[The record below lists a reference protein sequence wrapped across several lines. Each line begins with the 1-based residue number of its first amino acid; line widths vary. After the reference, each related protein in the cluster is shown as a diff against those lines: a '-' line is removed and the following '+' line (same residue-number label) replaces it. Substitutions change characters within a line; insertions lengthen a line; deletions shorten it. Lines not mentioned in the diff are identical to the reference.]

1 MEGPFPKG
9 RRKMKN
15 PTGRFCCDMFGYYY
29 YGIDITYLVLVV
41 PAILLGLWAQMR
53 VKSTYAR
60 YSQIRASRGITAD
73 QVARL
78 ILNENGLSDVP
89 IQRISGSLTDHY
101 DPRQRV
107 VRLSDSVYGSPSI
120 AAIGV
125 AAHEVGHAVQHATHY
140 APLKLRSAIIPVT
153 NIGSTLSIPIIL
165 LGFLFNSQPLALLG
179 VALFGLVAVFQL
191 VTLPVEFNASRRA
204 LVTLEARDILSREE
218 LSGAR
223 SVLTAAALTYVA
235 ALIQSLAQLLRLLI
249 LVGGRRR
256 RD

>member
-1 MEGPFPKG
+1 
-9 RRKMKN
+9 
-15 PTGRFCCDMFGYYY
+15 MFGYYY
-29 YGIDITYLVLVV
+29 YGFDMTYLVLVV

-60 YSQIRASRGITAD
+60 YSQVRASRGITAD

-78 ILNENGLSDVP
+78 ILDENGLRDVP
-89 IQRISGSLTDHY
+89 VQRIAGSLTDHY
-101 DPRQRV
+101 DPRDRV
-107 VRLSDSVYGSPSI
+107 VRLSDSVYGSGSI

-140 APLKLRSAIIPVT
+140 APMKLRTAIIPVT
-153 NIGSTLSIPIIL
+153 NIGSTLSIPLIL
-165 LGFLFNSQPLALLG
+165 IGLIFNSQSLALAG
-179 VALFGLVAVFQL
+179 VALFSLVAVFQL
-191 VTLPVEFNASRRA
+191 VTLPVEFNASHRA

-249 LVGGRRR
+249 LVGGNRR

>member
-1 MEGPFPKG
+1 
-9 RRKMKN
+9 
-15 PTGRFCCDMFGYYY
+15 MFGYYY
-29 YGIDITYLVLVV
+29 GFDMTYIVLVL

-60 YSQIRASRGITAD
+60 YSQVRASRGITAD

-78 ILNENGLSDVP
+78 ILDQNGLTGVP
-89 IQRISGSLTDHY
+89 IQRIAGSLTDHY
-101 DPRQRV
+101 DPRDRV
-107 VRLSDSVYGSPSI
+107 VRLSESVYGSPSI

-140 APLKLRSAIIPVT
+140 APMKVRSAIIPLT
-153 NIGSTLSIPIIL
+153 NIGSTLSMPLIGLI
-165 LGFLFNSQPLALLG
+165 FNFQNLAIAG
-179 VALFGLVAVFQL
+179 IVLFGLVAVFQL

-204 LVTLEARDILSREE
+204 LATLESRDILSREE
-218 LSGAR
+218 LGGAR

-235 ALIQSLAQLLRLLI
+235 ALIQSLAQLLRLVI
-249 LVGGRRR
+249 LVGGRSR